1 MSVLDP
7 RSGES
12 DGLGEGEGSV
22 VEQPQ
27 SPTGTLTPA
36 QPFSRV
42 LTSSVPQG
50 FYQGTDTALLPSRE
64 PQGLCW
70 ALLIPARSPP
80 SLQNSLSPCP
90 CSAKALAGL
99 SCLPETPRAFAR
111 IRKEPCISQ
120 VLRVLCQDPA
130 ALQIFLAPS
139 PAFGGAWAVSF
150 CPPESPR
157 AFSGLCLGP
166 GSACCP

>member
-1 MSVLDP
+1 MDP

-12 DGLGEGEGSV
+12 DGLGEGEDSV

-27 SPTGTLTPA
+27 SPASTLTPA

-42 LTSSVPQG
+42 LTSNVPQG
-50 FYQGTDTALLPSRE
+50 FYQGTDMALLPSRE

-90 CSAKALAGL
+90 CSAKALAGF
-99 SCLPETPRAFAR
+99 SCLPESCQDPQGAVHLSR
-111 IRKEPCISQ
+111 
-120 VLRVLCQDPA
+120 VLRALCQDPA
-130 ALQIFLAPS
+130 ALHIFLAPS